1 VNGASMNGS
10 SPSPAGA
17 SVVIDCFPGTVSK
30 YSDDHRIVVVD
41 VIRATTLAVT
51 GSATGRRCIV
61 AADPDD
67 AVAIRDRLGG
77 GILAG
82 ELGGDLPEGFDMNN
96 SPAELELRTDIEV
109 PLIMVSTS
117 GGPLMIEAGAVAG
130 GADVACFRNFTA
142 VARSLIGNHRKVAI
156 IGAGSRG
163 EFREEDQMCCAWIGG
178 LLMGAGYLPETD
190 ETRQLIERWRGAPA
204 AACEISNSVGYL
216 RRSGQLHDFDFI
228 VSHVDDLDAA
238 CSVEGNEV
246 VAESPA
252 PRASTAA
259 VG

>member
-1 VNGASMNGS
+1 MNGS
-10 SPSPAGA
+10 RPAPIRG
-17 SVVIDCFPGTVSK
+17 SVVIDCFPGTVSR

-51 GSATGRRCIV
+51 ATATGRRCIV
-61 AADPDD
+61 ASSPDE
-67 AVAIRDRLGG
+67 AIAIRDRLGG

-82 ELGGDLPEGFDMNN
+82 ELGGDLPDGFDMNN
-96 SPAELELRTDIEV
+96 SPAELELRTDV
-109 PLIMVSTS
+109 DRPLIMVSTS
-117 GGPLMIEAGAVAG
+117 GGPLMLEAGAVPG

-178 LLMGAGYLPETD
+178 LLMEVGYAPETD
-190 ETRQLIERWRGAPA
+190 GTREIIERWSGAPA
-204 AACEISNSVGYL
+204 TACEISNSVGYL
-216 RRSGQLHDFDFI
+216 RRSDQLHDYDFI
-228 VSHVDDLDAA
+228 VSHVDDVDAA

-252 PRASTAA
+252 HRASTAA

>member
-1 VNGASMNGS
+1 MNGS

-17 SVVIDCFPGTVSK
+17 SVVIDCFPGTVGR

-51 GSATGRRCIV
+51 ATATGRRCIV
-61 AADPDD
+61 ASTPDE
-67 AVAIRDRLGG
+67 AIAIRERLGA

-142 VARSLIGNHRKVAI
+142 VARSLIGNYRKVAI

-204 AACEISNSVGYL
+204 SACEISNSVGYL
-216 RRSGQLHDFDFI
+216 RRSDQLHDFDFI
-228 VSHVDDLDAA
+228 VSHVDDVDTA

-246 VAESPA
+246 VAQLTA

>member
-1 VNGASMNGS
+1 VNGSR
-10 SPSPAGA
+10 PAPIRG
-17 SVVIDCFPGTVSK
+17 SVVIDCFPGTVSR

-51 GSATGRRCIV
+51 ATATGRRCIV
-61 AADPDD
+61 AGSPVE
-67 AVAIRDRLGG
+67 AVAIRDRLGD

-82 ELGGDLPEGFDMNN
+82 ELGGDLPDGFDMNN
-96 SPAELELRTDIEV
+96 SPAELELRTDIDR

-117 GGPLMIEAGAVAG
+117 GGPLMIEAGAVPG
-130 GADVACFRNFTA
+130 GGDVACFRNFSA
-142 VARSLIGNHRKVAI
+142 VARSLIGNHQKVAI

-163 EFREEDQMCCAWIGG
+163 EFREEDQMCCAWIGE

-190 ETRQLIERWRGAPA
+190 ATRKLVDRWSGVPA
-204 AACEISNSVGYL
+204 KAAESSNSVAYL
-216 RRSGQLHDFDFI
+216 RRSGQLRDFDYI
-228 VSHVDDLDAA
+228 VGHVDDLDDA

-246 VAESPA
+246 VADSPA
-252 PRASTAA
+252 ARASTAA

>member
-1 VNGASMNGS
+1 MNASR
-10 SPSPAGA
+10 PAAIRA
-17 SVVIDCFPGTVSK
+17 SVVIDCFPGTVSR

-51 GSATGRRCIV
+51 ATAAGRRCIV
-61 AADPDD
+61 AGSPDE
-67 AVAIRDRLGG
+67 AIAIRDRLGG

-82 ELGGDLPEGFDMNN
+82 ELGGDLPDGFDMNN
-96 SPAELELRTDIEV
+96 SPAELELRTDIDR

-117 GGPLMIEAGAVAG
+117 GGPLMIEAGAVPG
-130 GADVACFRNFTA
+130 GADVACFRNFSA
-142 VARSLIGNHRKVAI
+142 VAQSLIGNHQKVAI

-178 LLMGAGYLPETD
+178 LLMGAGYVPETD
-190 ETRQLIERWRGAPA
+190 GTRQIIERWSGAPA
-204 AACEISNSVGYL
+204 TACEISNSVAYL
-216 RRSGQLHDFDFI
+216 RRSGQLRDYDFI
-228 VSHVDDLDAA
+228 VSHVDDLDGA

-246 VAESPA
+246 VVESPA

>member
-1 VNGASMNGS
+1 MNGS

-17 SVVIDCFPGTVSK
+17 SVVIDCFPGTVGR

-51 GSATGRRCIV
+51 ATATGRRCIV
-61 AADPDD
+61 ASTPDE
-67 AVAIRDRLGG
+67 AIAIRGRLGA

-142 VARSLIGNHRKVAI
+142 VARSLIGNYRKVAI

-204 AACEISNSVGYL
+204 SACEISNSVGYL
-216 RRSGQLHDFDFI
+216 RRSDQLHDLDFI
-228 VSHVDDLDAA
+228 LSHVDDLDAA
-238 CSVEGNEV
+238 SSVEGNEV

>member
-1 VNGASMNGS
+1 MSGFA
-10 SPSPAGA
+10 PSPAGA
-17 SVVIDCFPGTVSK
+17 SVVIDCFPGTVGR

-51 GSATGRRCIV
+51 AIATGRRCIV
-61 AADPDD
+61 AASPGE
-67 AVAIRDRLGG
+67 AVAIRGRLGG

-82 ELGGDLPEGFDMNN
+82 ELGGDLPDGFDMNN
-96 SPAELELRTDIEV
+96 SPAELETRTDADL

-142 VARSLIGNHRKVAI
+142 VARRLIGNHRRVAL

-163 EFREEDQMCCAWIGG
+163 EFREEDQMACAWIGG
-178 LLMGAGYLPETD
+178 LLMQAGYLAETAS
-190 ETRQLIERWRGAPA
+190 TRQIIERWSGCPA
-204 AACEISNSVGYL
+204 TACEGSNSVAYL
-216 RRSGQLHDFDFI
+216 RRSDQLLDFDFI
-228 VSHVDDLDAA
+228 VNHVNDLDFA

-246 VAESPA
+246 VAETPA